1 MAAKLTSY
9 LTTQRLSDVLALIQV
24 LGLDEEYRHS
34 EEELR
39 DQLQG
44 TPGSANSWTS
54 VAAQHPEFFRVR
66 GEAEGASDKHHR
78 VSLLA
83 RHARP
88 KSAAGVRE
96 IPIEFVLKLLDVAI
110 DLHDRVVTRH
120 DRWKYLVPIIVG
132 MVAASATVVA
142 AILRT

>member
-1 MAAKLTSY
+1 MAVELKGY
-9 LTTQRLSDVLALIQV
+9 LKTQRLSDILALIQV
-24 LGLDEEYRHS
+24 LALDKEYRHS

-39 DQLQG
+39 DELQG
-44 TPGSANSWTS
+44 KPGSAASWTS

-66 GEAEGASDKHHR
+66 GEAEGTTDKHHR

-88 KSAAGVRE
+88 KDETGARVV
-96 IPIEFVLKLLDVAI
+96 PVEFVLKLLDVAI
-110 DLHDRVVTRH
+110 DLHDREVTRH

-132 MVAASATVVA
+132 IVAAAATVIA
-142 AILRT
+142 AIFK